1 MVKLLDFHS
10 LRKFTKSLDGLF
22 PQKNRLK
29 HCKGKTNS
37 FNKSNRLFLIFFLQ
51 RCMPM
56 PKVSFNFKTK
66 NMRFAILIFMMLY
79 WQGMNA
85 QHLYQYD
92 SELSVIEGERALTMP
107 WAGGINAAQIQSMD
121 VTGDGEEE
129 YVVWDINARQ
139 VRIFSGQPGEF
150 VHLPELSHFFPSDI
164 SGFMVLVDYDGDGR
178 KDLFTSSP
186 FGIKAY
192 RNTTTAGSRGPQWE
206 VAQDFLRLESGSNL
220 TANSLDIPLLI
231 DIDGDG
237 DLDILTFNFATGDY
251 LEYYRNTSVE
261 RKGEKDIDG
270 FASAQIRWGGF
281 EFCGCGNISF
291 GLTCGGQPIATA
303 PVPGWNLRVEHAG
316 GHSMLYADLNGDGV
330 RDLLMGQDECSV
342 LYFLPNRGTDEAPV
356 FDSFENSLPGIGPL
370 PEFPIFHA
378 AYLVKDRLIIS
389 SHSSEPSV
397 GPGIDF
403 GNSVFSYDFPSTGN
417 APIQRFFQSDM
428 LDLGENARPFFQGN
442 LVNGNLVISSN
453 RLVQGR
459 VGGQASLYR
468 LEGGD
473 FRKLEQDFLGLS
485 GKGLRELSY
494 QQWRTAEGR
503 DFHIVTG
510 DIVDNN
516 IPRKRIYW
524 KSLASEVSDFQS
536 TSVPG
541 FDLRGVDH
549 LHFFS
554 HEGMDYMLLGRQ
566 TGELVLMQVLIAEGQ
581 MQFEVLE
588 RDFLGF
594 TDNPVNRA
602 LSTTVFG
609 GTVPILFAVDQ
620 RGVLFEVRGFMG
632 SEPRR
637 EDVKIL
643 LQEGTE
649 PVSTRLGRNSWIT
662 PIPDAFGER
671 VDLIVGT
678 RAGGLTYFRD
688 LGLSHVDPGE
698 ERLRVKVYPNPTS
711 NALTVIS
718 NADATGTLVG
728 VNGQIIMEGLQIQK
742 GVEQRLN
749 LLGLSP
755 GVYVLRLFSEQRGS
769 TSQKIL
775 LHP

>member
-1 MVKLLDFHS
+1 MRLPISIFLM
-10 LRKFTKSLDGLF
+10 LF
-22 PQKNRLK
+22 W
-29 HCKGKTNS
+29 HG
-37 FNKSNRLFLIFFLQ
+37 I
-51 RCMPM
+51 
-56 PKVSFNFKTK
+56 
-66 NMRFAILIFMMLY
+66 A
-79 WQGMNA
+79 A

-92 SELSVIEGERALTMP
+92 SEIAVMKDGSALSMP
-107 WAGGINAAQIQSMD
+107 WAGGINAAQVQTMD
-121 VTGDGEEE
+121 LTGDGEEE

-139 VRIFSGQPGEF
+139 VRVFSGREGEF
-150 VHLPELSHFFPSDI
+150 EHFPELSHYFPSDI
-164 SGFMVLVDYDGDGR
+164 SGFMVLADYDGDGR

-192 RNTTTAGSRGPQWE
+192 RNITPIAGAAVQWE

-231 DIDGDG
+231 DLDGDG

-261 RKGEKDIDG
+261 RKGERDIDG

-291 GLTCGGQPIATA
+291 GFTCGGQPIATA
-303 PVPGWNLRVEHAG
+303 PVPGPNLRVEHAG

-378 AYLVKDRLIIS
+378 AYLVKDQLIIS
-389 SHSSEPSV
+389 SHSSEPSS

-403 GNSVFSYDFPSTGN
+403 SNSILSYDFPPSGN
-417 APIQRFFQSDM
+417 PPVTRFFQSDM
-428 LDLGENARPFFQGN
+428 LDLGENARPSFQGN
-442 LVNGNLVISSN
+442 LVNGNLVITSN
-453 RLVQGR
+453 RLQQKGSVR
-459 VGGQASLYR
+459 GQASLY
-468 LEGGD
+468 
-473 FRKLEQDFLGLS
+473 KLEEGALREVEQDYLGLS
-485 GKGLRELSY
+485 HNGLRELSY
-494 QQWRTAEGR
+494 QLWRTSNGR
-503 DFHIVTG
+503 DYHMVTG
-510 DIVDNN
+510 DIVENN
-516 IPRKRIYW
+516 IPRKRIFW
-524 KSLASEVSDFQS
+524 KPSVSAAGGFQS
-536 TSVPG
+536 TAVPG

-554 HEGMDYMLLGRQ
+554 HGGGDYLLLGRQ
-566 TGELVLMQVLIAEGQ
+566 TGELVLMQVSIAEAQ
-581 MQFEVLE
+581 MQFEVME

-594 TDNPVNRA
+594 SDNPVNRA
-602 LSTTVFG
+602 LSTAVFAG
-609 GTVPILFAVDQ
+609 NVPILFAVDQ
-620 RGVLFEVRGFMG
+620 RGVLFEVRDFMG

-637 EDVKIL
+637 EEVKIM

-662 PIPDAFGER
+662 PVPDAFGER
-671 VDLIVGT
+671 VDLMAGT
-678 RAGGLTYFRD
+678 RAGGLVYFRD
-688 LGLSHVDPGE
+688 LGMPHLGPEE
-698 ERLRVKVYPNPTS
+698 ERLRVSIYPNPTS
-711 NALTVIS
+711 NAVSILT
-718 NADATGTLVG
+718 NADAIGTLVG
-728 VNGQIIMEGLQIQK
+728 VNGQVILEGLQVRQGI
-742 GVEQRLN
+742 EQRLE

-769 TSQKIL
+769 AAKKIL